1 MRSKETEF
9 AQRKWPYVIFWRCR
23 PRMVACRRCV
33 RAHVSYTTVALY
45 SCRAVYRRHDPGGR
59 RGSRL
64 RPRSTVLAPTSVPP
78 AARIGL
84 NPPRMRVLAVAII
97 MPRYSS
103 TRIRVSNSSIYPVR
117 ICDHNLMVFYNC
129 PSIESQCAL
138 EQHGCLEMR
147 RIWELIKRGRSHDVM
162 RGSQHP

>member
-1 MRSKETEF
+1 
-9 AQRKWPYVIFWRCR
+9 VRCIGG
-23 PRMVACRRCV
+23 MI
-33 RAHVSYTTVALY
+33 
-45 SCRAVYRRHDPGGR
+45 RAVGAVRVYDRV
-59 RGSRL
+59 
-64 RPRSTVLAPTSVPP
+64 RSTVLPRSNVG
-78 AARIGL
+78 AAR
-84 NPPRMRVLAVAII
+84 RADRFKSAAHARVGCCDVI